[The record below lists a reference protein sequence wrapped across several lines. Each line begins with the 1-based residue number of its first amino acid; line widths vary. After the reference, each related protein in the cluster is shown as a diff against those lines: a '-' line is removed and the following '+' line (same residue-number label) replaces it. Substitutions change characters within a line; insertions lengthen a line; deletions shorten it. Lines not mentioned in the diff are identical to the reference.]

1 MTAASRTPTTLRLAP
16 LTLAAL
22 VVACAVDPATTTEDA
37 ASTTGDATTEPPTTT
52 TPTASSDEPNSTGE
66 PTGDPTGDP
75 LPPAEVPQGCN
86 PIAYAADCMLPY
98 PSDWF
103 TTPDPSLPGGLR
115 VELSPEALPK
125 TLEGVALDN
134 LAAHPADGFSQHMP
148 ILALFP
154 AGIDTRG
161 LNFHPDGGDATL
173 KPTSPTLLL
182 NADTGELVPHWVE
195 LDAMTDDPK
204 KQALI
209 VRPFVRLA
217 NTTRYIVA
225 FQGLTAASGERV
237 AAPLGFAH
245 IVQGDVAGH
254 PLLEPLAARYE
265 AEIFPAL
272 TKLGV
277 ARDDLQLAW
286 DFTTASDERNT
297 RDMWAIRD
305 DIVATL
311 GQAGPALEVD
321 LVLPEYSDEIALR
334 VEGRIEVP
342 LYLEAD
348 EPMAWL
354 HRDGDGKVVANGT
367 HWVPFTFQIPK
378 TAFPTEPG
386 FEPLRI
392 IQFGHGFFGEREEI
406 NWSAMR
412 AFSSE
417 RKVAMIA
424 TDWAGMAAEDQ
435 GAVVQTIF
443 DDPANVFLFTDRL
456 HQGFANQLA
465 LSYAIK
471 TTLPEAEAMSAFK
484 QLLYDPEQLYWYGIS
499 QGSIFGATFMALSP
513 TIEKAVLDVGGGPYS
528 LMMTRSGSFS
538 DLFAIVKV
546 ALGDEPLTVQKFIA
560 LSQHTWDR
568 VDPITYAP
576 RVLQDP
582 PEDSPPRTLLFSF
595 GVGDHS
601 VTNVA
606 SHLLLR
612 ALGIDLLAPA
622 AKQVYGLGTVPAPT
636 DGSAGVVVDFM
647 YPNPAGIEA
656 KLPDPPP
663 DEENVHEGVRR
674 NPKIRD
680 MIDAF
685 LRPGG
690 QIENFCEGPCDPE

>member
-1 MTAASRTPTTLRLAP
+1 MAASHTPKLPARLAS

-22 VVACAVDPATTTEDA
+22 VACTVDPGTTTEGA
-37 ASTTGDATTEPPTTT
+37 GSTTDATTAEPPTTT
-52 TPTASSDEPNSTGE
+52 TPTAGTDDPSTGE

-86 PIAYAADCMLPY
+86 PIAYEADCMLPY

-103 TTPDPSLPGGLR
+103 TVPDASLPGGLR
-115 VELSPEALPK
+115 VALSPEATPK
-125 TLEGVALDN
+125 TLEGVAIDN
-134 LAAHPADGFSQHMP
+134 LLAHPADGFSQHMP

-154 AGIDTRG
+154 AGIDTTG
-161 LNFHPDGGDATL
+161 LTFHLDGGDATL
-173 KPTSPTLLL
+173 SATSPTLLL

-209 VRPFVRLA
+209 VRPFVRLTA
-217 NTTRYIVA
+217 STRYIVA

-237 AAPLGFAH
+237 APPLGFAH
-245 IVQGDVAGH
+245 LLQGDVAGH
-254 PLLEPLAARYE
+254 PLLETLATRYE

-354 HRDGDGKVVANGT
+354 HRDGKGNVVANGT
-367 HWVPFTFQIPK
+367 HWVPFTFQIPT

-417 RKVAMIA
+417 RRVAMIA
-424 TDWAGMAAEDQ
+424 TEWVGMAADDQ

-465 LSYAIK
+465 LSYAIQ
-471 TTLPEAEAMSAFK
+471 TTLADAEAMSAFK
-484 QLLYDPEQLYWYGIS
+484 QLLYDPDQLYWYGIS
-499 QGSIFGATFMALSP
+499 QGSIFGATFMALTP

-538 DLFAIVKV
+538 DLFSIVKV
-546 ALGDEPLTVQKFIA
+546 VLGDEPLTVQKFIA
-560 LSQHTWDR
+560 MSQHTWDR

-582 PEDSPPRTLLFSF
+582 PKDSPPRTVLFSF

-622 AKQVYGLGTVPAPT
+622 AKEVYGLGTVPAPT
-636 DGSAGVVVDFM
+636 AGSAAVVVDFM

-690 QIENFCEGPCDPE
+690 QIENFCDGPCDPE